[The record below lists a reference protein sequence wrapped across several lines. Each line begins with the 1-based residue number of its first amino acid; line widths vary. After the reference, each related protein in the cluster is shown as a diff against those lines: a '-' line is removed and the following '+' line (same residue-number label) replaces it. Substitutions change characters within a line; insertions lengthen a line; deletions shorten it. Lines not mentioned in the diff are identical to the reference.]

1 MSYKYVCSIIT
12 PRSGGAIFDAKL
24 RVKIDFVDITTE
36 QFRKDYDGSLYA
48 TGNTKDEAIIRAE
61 TILKKYQYY
70 LQDLSELMKSQNSSQ
85 R

>member
-48 TGNTKDEAIIRAE
+48 TGNTK
-61 TILKKYQYY
+61 
-70 LQDLSELMKSQNSSQ
+70 MKQ
-85 R
+85 